1 MKPPKD
7 PTKPAPSASPFDA
20 KQAHSKAQTGNTAN
34 RDKVREVLPV
44 RAPRQSQ
51 RPVERSK

>member
-1 MKPPKD
+1 MQTPKD
-7 PTKPAPSASPFDA
+7 ISKKAPAALPPDDKQSHLKP
-20 KQAHSKAQTGNTAN
+20 QTGNTAN
-34 RDKVREVLPV
+34 RDKVREQVPV